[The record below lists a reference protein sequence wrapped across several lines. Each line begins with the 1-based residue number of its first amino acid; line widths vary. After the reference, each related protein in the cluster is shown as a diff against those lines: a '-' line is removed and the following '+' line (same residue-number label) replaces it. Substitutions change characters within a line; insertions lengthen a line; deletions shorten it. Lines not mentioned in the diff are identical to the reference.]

1 VLREVIGETPV
12 EQVKSV
18 LILAFAALAAIGLQQ
33 LAATRQQV
41 AARPTAKAQT
51 LKVARSFGAALTTYD
66 YAHLDVQ
73 ANRLRDLASASV
85 LDSIRTS
92 QPDLV
97 VAKATSS
104 GSAAQAYLQSF
115 DGQTAVAVVQ
125 TEQTVSSQ
133 AVPQPAKASGLF
145 SCRLERGADGWRVTS
160 YRWLTPVTPA
170 TP

>member
-1 VLREVIGETPV
+1 H
-12 EQVKSV
+12 
-18 LILAFAALAAIGLQQ
+18 LAPPLLPY
-33 LAATRQQV
+33 T
-41 AARPTAKAQT
+41 T
-51 LKVARSFGAALTTYD
+51 LFRSVARSFGAALTTYD

-115 DGQTAVAVVQ
+115 DGQTAVRS
-125 TEQTVSSQ
+125 E
-133 AVPQPAKASGLF
+133 
-145 SCRLERGADGWRVTS
+145 EHTS
-160 YRWLTPVTPA
+160 ELQSRFDL
-170 TP
+170 